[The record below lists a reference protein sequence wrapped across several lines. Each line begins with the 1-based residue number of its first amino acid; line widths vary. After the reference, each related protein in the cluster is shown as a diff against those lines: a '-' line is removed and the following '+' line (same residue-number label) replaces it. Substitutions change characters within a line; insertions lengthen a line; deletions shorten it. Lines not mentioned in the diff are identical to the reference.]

1 MRFANKA
8 KCDRGAT
15 AIEYAIIAGVIGLGL
30 VGSLVTTRGSL
41 SAIFGTA
48 GTQMSSA
55 TPDAAAA
62 PAAPTGFA
70 ANFVSTSP
78 RAAFWNAKSL
88 VADPVVTTLGSTIT
102 TKYTFTDGTVATYAK
117 NTSAGNYSVTL
128 RQGDAGL
135 RYNFYGNGN
144 IDQGIMDFYAPGTNT
159 YTKQEFANPVNN
171 TVSTSYVNTFVNG
184 TMTQKEGQPSQLY
197 LTTTANTIE
206 DAKVFA
212 AGLAP
217 K

>member
-8 KCDRGAT
+8 KCDHGAT
-15 AIEYAIIAGVIGLGL
+15 AIEYAIIAGLIGLGL

-48 GTQMSSA
+48 SAQMSSA
-55 TPDAAAA
+55 TPDTAAT

-88 VADPVVTTLGSTIT
+88 TADPVVTTTSSATT
-102 TKYTFTDGTVATYAK
+102 TKYTFTDGTVATYYR
-117 NTSAGNYSVTL
+117 NNNGYFNVSW
-128 RQGDAGL
+128 RQGDSGI
-135 RYNFYGNGN
+135 RYNFLPGGN
-144 IDQGIMDFYAPGTNT
+144 IDQGVMDFYKPGTND
-159 YTKQEFANPVNN
+159 YIRQEFANPVNN
-171 TVSTSYVNTFVNG
+171 TVSTSYVNDFSNG
-184 TMTQKEGQPSQLY
+184 YKQTEGQPSQLY